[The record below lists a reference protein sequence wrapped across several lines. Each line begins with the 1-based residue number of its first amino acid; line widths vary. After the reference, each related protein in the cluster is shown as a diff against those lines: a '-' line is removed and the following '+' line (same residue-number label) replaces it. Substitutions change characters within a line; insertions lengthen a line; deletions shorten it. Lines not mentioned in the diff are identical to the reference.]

1 MNQPQN
7 QDSAAEKAHQAAL
20 NLIYKH
26 LHGDQKGTRDG
37 IKEIQTSRGL
47 VALDDLKEQE
57 VAELLPAALKAEAL
71 SKMAYGQDQEEKW
84 T

>member
-20 NLIYKH
+20 HLIYKH
-26 LHGDQKGTRDG
+26 LHGDQKGTHDG

-71 SKMAYGQDQEEKW
+71 SKMAYGQDQEEEW